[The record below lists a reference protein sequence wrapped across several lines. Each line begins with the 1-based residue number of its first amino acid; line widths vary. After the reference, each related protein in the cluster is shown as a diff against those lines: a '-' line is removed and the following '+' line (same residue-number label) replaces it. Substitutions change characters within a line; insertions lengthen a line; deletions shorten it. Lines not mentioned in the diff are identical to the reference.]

1 MFVTYKLSEKSLNKL
16 QKKGISEAALNDLA
30 EMENLVFSSQE
41 TFLGRVRKLSQAKE
55 IMEKEDDLLKAAKGF
70 MRLDLLIPNRTIREW
85 TEALIFAVVVATIVR
100 TYFFA
105 PFQIPSGS
113 MLPTIQIGDHIFASM
128 YTYGSPIPF
137 TDIKLFKKPVK
148 RGDIVIFPY
157 PQDPSID
164 YIKRA
169 VGLPGE
175 TLEIRNDQVFI
186 NGERLD
192 EPYAYFEPNE
202 RKSRQAQE
210 LAESPSSRYGP
221 VKIPQ
226 GKLFAMGDN
235 RYNSAD
241 SRFWGFVD
249 IDTITGKGQII
260 YWSHDP
266 NKSIFSG
273 YRFGRIFDFLNIII
287 FLK

>member
-1 MFVTYKLSEKSLNKL
+1 MFVTYKVSEKSLKKL
-16 QKKGISEAALNDLA
+16 HKKGIREAALNDLA
-30 EMENLVFSSQE
+30 EMENMVFSSQE
-41 TFLGRVRKLSQAKE
+41 AFIDRVKKLSLAKE

-85 TEALIFAVVVATIVR
+85 TEALIFAVVVATFVR

-175 TLEIRNDQVFI
+175 TLEIRKDKVFI
-186 NGERLD
+186 NGELLH

-202 RKSRQAQE
+202 RKSRQAQG
-210 LAESPSSRYGP
+210 LAAAPTSRYGP
-221 VKIPQ
+221 VNIPQ

-260 YWSHDP
+260 YWSHNP
-266 NKSIFSG
+266 EKSIFNG
-273 YRFGRIFDFLNIII
+273 YRFERIFDFLE
-287 FLK
+287 

>member
-16 QKKGISEAALNDLA
+16 HKKGISEAALNDLA

-41 TFLGRVRKLSQAKE
+41 TFLGRVSKLSQAKE

-186 NGERLD
+186 NGEPLD
-192 EPYAYFEPNE
+192 ESYAYFEPNE
-202 RKSRQAQE
+202 RKSRQAQGLE
-210 LAESPSSRYGP
+210 AAAPSSRYGP

-273 YRFGRIFDFLNIII
+273 YRFERIFDFLE
-287 FLK
+287 

>member
-41 TFLGRVRKLSQAKE
+41 TFLGRVSKLSQAKE

-175 TLEIRNDQVFI
+175 TLEIRNDRVFI
-186 NGERLD
+186 NGEPLD
-192 EPYAYFEPNE
+192 ESYAYFEPNE
-202 RKSRQAQE
+202 RKSRQAQGLE
-210 LAESPSSRYGP
+210 AAAPSSRYGP

-266 NKSIFSG
+266 NKSIFNG
-273 YRFGRIFDFLNIII
+273 YRFERIFDFLE
-287 FLK
+287 

>member
-16 QKKGISEAALNDLA
+16 QNKGISEAALNDLA

-41 TFLGRVRKLSQAKE
+41 TFLARVRKLSQAKE

-85 TEALIFAVVVATIVR
+85 TEALRFAVVVATIVR

-186 NGERLD
+186 NGERLE
-192 EPYAYFEPNE
+192 EPYAYFESNE
-202 RKSRQAQE
+202 RKARQEQGLSSAPTSRF
-210 LAESPSSRYGP
+210 GP

-249 IDTITGKGQII
+249 INTITGKGQII

-273 YRFGRIFDFLNIII
+273 YKLGRVFDFLE
-287 FLK
+287 

>member
-16 QKKGISEAALNDLA
+16 QKKGISKAALNDLA
-30 EMENLVFSSQE
+30 EIENLVFSSQE

-164 YIKRA
+164 YIKRT

-186 NGERLD
+186 NGERLN

-202 RKSRQAQE
+202 RKSRKAQG
-210 LAESPSSRYGP
+210 LVAAPTSRYGP

-249 IDTITGKGQII
+249 INTITGKGQII

-273 YRFGRIFDFLNIII
+273 YKFGRIFDFLE
-287 FLK
+287 

>member
-16 QKKGISEAALNDLA
+16 QKKGISKAALNDLA
-30 EMENLVFSSQE
+30 EMENLVFSNQE
-41 TFLGRVRKLSQAKE
+41 TFLSRVRKLSQAKE

-186 NGERLD
+186 NGERLE

-202 RKSRQAQE
+202 RKSRQSQG
-210 LAESPSSRYGP
+210 LAASPSSRYGP

-249 IDTITGKGQII
+249 INTITGKGQMI

-273 YRFGRIFDFLNIII
+273 YRFGRIFDFLE
-287 FLK
+287 

>member
-1 MFVTYKLSEKSLNKL
+1 MFVTYKLSGKSLNKL

-41 TFLGRVRKLSQAKE
+41 TFLGRVSKLSQAKE

-157 PQDPSID
+157 PHDPSID

-169 VGLPGE
+169 VGLPRE

-186 NGERLD
+186 NGEPLD

-202 RKSRQAQE
+202 RKSRQVQGLTA
-210 LAESPSSRYGP
+210 APSSRYGP

-241 SRFWGFVD
+241 SRFWGFVN

-273 YRFGRIFDFLNIII
+273 YRFERIFDFLE
-287 FLK
+287 

>member
-1 MFVTYKLSEKSLNKL
+1 MLITYKLSEKSIIKL
-16 QKKGISEAALNDLA
+16 KKKGFSETALNDLA
-30 EMENLVFSSQE
+30 EIENMVFSSQE
-41 TFLGRVRKLSQAKE
+41 KFLLRVKKLSQAKE
-55 IMEKEDDLLKAAKGF
+55 LMEKKSDLLKAAKGF
-70 MRLDLLIPNRTIREW
+70 LRLDLMIPNRTIREW
-85 TEALIFAVVVATIVR
+85 TEALIFAVVVATVVR

-137 TDIKLFKKPVK
+137 TDHKLFKKPVK

-175 TLEIRNDQVFI
+175 TLEIRDDQVFI
-186 NGERLD
+186 NEKPLN

-202 RKSRQAQE
+202 RKSRQAQG
-210 LAESPSSRYGP
+210 LDAAPSSRYGP
-221 VKIPQ
+221 VKIPK

-266 NKSIFSG
+266 NESIFSG
-273 YRFGRIFDFLNIII
+273 YKFERIFDFL
-287 FLK
+287 K

>member
-1 MFVTYKLSEKSLNKL
+1 MFVTYKLSGKSLNKL

-41 TFLGRVRKLSQAKE
+41 TFLGRVSKLSQAKE

-186 NGERLD
+186 NGEPLD

-202 RKSRQAQE
+202 RKSRQAQG
-210 LAESPSSRYGP
+210 LTAAPSSRYGP

-241 SRFWGFVD
+241 SRFWGFVN

-273 YRFGRIFDFLNIII
+273 YRFERIFDFLE
-287 FLK
+287 

>member
-16 QKKGISEAALNDLA
+16 HKKGISEAALNELA

-41 TFLGRVRKLSQAKE
+41 TFLGRVSKLSQAKE

-175 TLEIRNDQVFI
+175 TLEIRNDRVFI
-186 NGERLD
+186 NGEPLD
-192 EPYAYFEPNE
+192 ESYAYFEPNE
-202 RKSRQAQE
+202 RKSRQAQGLE
-210 LAESPSSRYGP
+210 AAAPSSRYGP

-273 YRFGRIFDFLNIII
+273 YRFGRIFDFLE
-287 FLK
+287 

>member
-41 TFLGRVRKLSQAKE
+41 TFLGRVSKLSQAKE

-186 NGERLD
+186 NGEPLD

-202 RKSRQAQE
+202 RKSRQAQG
-210 LAESPSSRYGP
+210 LTAAPSSRYGP

-273 YRFGRIFDFLNIII
+273 YRFERIFDFLE
-287 FLK
+287 

>member
-41 TFLGRVRKLSQAKE
+41 TFLGRVSKLSQAKE

-186 NGERLD
+186 NGEPLD

-202 RKSRQAQE
+202 RKSRQAQG
-210 LAESPSSRYGP
+210 LTAAPSSRYGP

-266 NKSIFSG
+266 DESIFSG
-273 YRFGRIFDFLNIII
+273 YRFERIFDFLE
-287 FLK
+287 

>member
-41 TFLGRVRKLSQAKE
+41 TFLGRVSKLSQAKE

-175 TLEIRNDQVFI
+175 TLEIRNDRVFI
-186 NGERLD
+186 NGEPLD
-192 EPYAYFEPNE
+192 ESYAYFEPNE
-202 RKSRQAQE
+202 RKSRQAQGLE
-210 LAESPSSRYGP
+210 AAAPSSRYGP

-273 YRFGRIFDFLNIII
+273 YRFERIFDFLE
-287 FLK
+287 

>member
-16 QKKGISEAALNDLA
+16 QKKGISEAAINDLA

-41 TFLGRVRKLSQAKE
+41 TFLGKVRKLSQAKE
-55 IMEKEDDLLKAAKGF
+55 IMEKEGDLLKVAKGF

-186 NGERLD
+186 DGERLD

-210 LAESPSSRYGP
+210 LAAVPSSRYGP

-249 IDTITGKGQII
+249 INTITGKGQII

-266 NKSIFSG
+266 NTSIFSG
-273 YRFGRIFDFLNIII
+273 YRFGRIFDFLE
-287 FLK
+287 